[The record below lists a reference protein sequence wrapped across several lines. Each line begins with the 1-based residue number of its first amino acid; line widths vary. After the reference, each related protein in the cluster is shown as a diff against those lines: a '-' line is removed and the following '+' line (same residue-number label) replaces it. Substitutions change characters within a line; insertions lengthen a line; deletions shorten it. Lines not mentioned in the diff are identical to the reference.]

1 MLPVSLKLKLPDFG
15 PKFSIR
21 PNASITI
28 GELHCSISRLR
39 LWFYNDDFPYTGSII
54 GVEGRWGGKA
64 TMERT
69 DLCWSAKYYGLE
81 QVSYIDA
88 QGQLA
93 GKARYG
99 DLPGIYYRYFEWW
112 DCPSPYW
119 TLAVMLWYPAI
130 FLAIL
135 PCLWLAG
142 VRSLPKRFSLR
153 GLFLA
158 VTLVGV
164 VLGLVASLRF

>member
-1 MLPVSLKLKLPDFG
+1 VSLNLKLPDFDG
-15 PKFSIR
+15 PNNTIR
-21 PNASITI
+21 PNASISI

-39 LWFYNDDFPYTGSII
+39 LWLYNDELPYRGSSTHLE
-54 GVEGRWGGKA
+54 GVWGGKQA
-64 TMERT
+64 TLRPDWCLGT
-69 DLCWSAKYYGLE
+69 HRYGLE

-112 DCPSPYW
+112 NCPSSYW
-119 TLAVMLWYPAI
+119 TLAVTLWYPAI
-130 FLAIL
+130 FFAIL

-164 VLGLVASLRF
+164 VLGLVVSLRF